1 MKHWSKRL
9 LSILLCLVLML
20 SLVPAAYAV
29 VTDVTQQQMQAL
41 LDDYTALFQKLEAE
55 NDPKTENIRN
65 VLGRNITSMQG
76 YLQDFSSLEV
86 AQANDLYDGYN
97 QQLSNFK
104 SYLAKLPKSEASG
117 KIDLTPAYEAKQNL
131 YAALGI
137 LGEAHFYKNAITGI
151 RDLVNGTAL
160 PGSAKESL
168 KTGAVSKLVEK
179 LNVLA
184 TAKPTDD
191 AYKYGSSY
199 YGLAK
204 KVAPDVVAAYNTV
217 GQAVV
222 GNIAENIAGNTD
234 SSMVGG
240 VMTQVGGIVGSFA

>member
-1 MKHWSKRL
+1 MNHTSKKL

-20 SLVPAAYAV
+20 SLIPAAYADDPTTADITNLMSAMDNLIV
-29 VTDVTQQQMQAL
+29 QMKKEKRNYFELMESLNNLNEYFMFSGPSNYRTISAYNAAL
-41 LDDYTALFQKLEAE
+41 E
-55 NDPKTENIRN
+55 I
-65 VLGRNITSMQG
+65 
-76 YLQDFSSLEV
+76 
-86 AQANDLYDGYN
+86 YN
-97 QQLSNFK
+97 RYRQ
-104 SYLAKLPKSEASG
+104 SEAGSVIG
-117 KIDLTPAYEAKQNL
+117 INLTPAYEAREKL

-137 LGEAHFYKNAITGI
+137 LGEAQFYKNAITGI

-179 LNVLA
+179 LNALK
-184 TAKPTDD
+184 TADPTAD
-191 AYKYGSSY
+191 AYKFGSSY

>member
-1 MKHWSKRL
+1 MNGLYEKFDNFDQPTRD
-9 LSILLCLVLML
+9 
-20 SLVPAAYAV
+20 
-29 VTDVTQQQMQAL
+29 DV
-41 LDDYTALFQKLEAE
+41 
-55 NDPKTENIRN
+55 
-65 VLGRNITSMQG
+65 
-76 YLQDFSSLEV
+76 
-86 AQANDLYDGYN
+86 YN
-97 QQLSNFK
+97 AHLTNFK
-104 SYLAKLPKSEASG
+104 KYGGSLDEPVIG
-117 KIDLTPAYEAKQNL
+117 INLTPAYEARQTL

-160 PGSAKESL
+160 PAGAKESL

-179 LNVLA
+179 LNALA

-222 GNIAENIAGNTD
+222 GNIAENIADNTD

-240 VMTQVGGIVGSFA
+240 VMTQVDGIVGSFA